1 MACGRG
7 GWRVYEIYGLLS
19 RGGSRGSRVTVA
31 KSASAV
37 FSCAVMS
44 RGCGGKE
51 GAVEGADLGPE
62 GEGIAGPTPTPN
74 TRDA

>member
-1 MACGRG
+1 MD
-7 GWRVYEIYGLLS
+7 YEIYGLLS

-44 RGCGGKE
+44 RECAE
-51 GAVEGADLGPE
+51 GRRVQLRER
-62 GEGIAGPTPTPN
+62 T
-74 TRDA
+74 